1 MHSSAFNSPLKCV
14 ATIGSFDGVH
24 LGHRSLLSQVRNIAD
39 ERALKAVAVT
49 FDTAPRR
56 VLHGVGDTHLSA
68 LDERMALLRGAGMD
82 EVALLTFTREM
93 AQLTAREFMQQ
104 VLREQLGV
112 AVLIIGYDHR
122 FGRGR
127 IEGFDDYVRYGK
139 ELGIEVVRGEACM
152 YDGEA
157 VSSTRIRGCIAEGR
171 IAEANTLLGY
181 RYSLI
186 GEVVDGYKVGR
197 KIGFPTANLR
207 LHDEHKLLPA
217 GGVYAVY
224 VNFVGNNED
233 NVQADGNNSQP
244 EHVGMLNIGQRP
256 TLNNGEERS
265 IEVHILDFEGDLY
278 GKSLQ
283 LEFVE
288 RLRDEQPFES
298 VDDLIAQLQA
308 DKERVR
314 QLTTNN

>member
-1 MHSSAFNSPLKCV
+1 
-14 ATIGSFDGVH
+14 
-24 LGHRSLLSQVRNIAD
+24 
-39 ERALKAVAVT
+39 
-49 FDTAPRR
+49 
-56 VLHGVGDTHLSA
+56 
-68 LDERMALLRGAGMD
+68 
-82 EVALLTFTREM
+82 
-93 AQLTAREFMQQ
+93 
-104 VLREQLGV
+104 
-112 AVLIIGYDHR
+112 
-122 FGRGR
+122 
-127 IEGFDDYVRYGK
+127 
-139 ELGIEVVRGEACM
+139 M

-308 DKERVR
+308 DRERVR
-314 QLTTNN
+314 QLTIHN